1 MSKRIFV
8 YIWEYQVKEE
18 FLSEFE
24 TLYGPDGDWVRLF
37 KKANGY
43 VSTDFYQD
51 ISNTNRF
58 ITVDSW
64 NTKEDRDN
72 FRAKFSKEFELLDE
86 YCERFTEE
94 EKLIGDFNCCGK

>member
-1 MSKRIFV
+1 MSKKIFV

-18 FLSEFE
+18 FRSEFE
-24 TLYGPDGDWVRLF
+24 KIYGPDGDWVRLF

-51 ISNTNRF
+51 ISDTNRF

-64 NTKEDRDN
+64 DTKKDRDN
-72 FRAKFSKEFELLDE
+72 FREKFFKEFELLDE
-86 YCERFTEE
+86 HCESFTEE
-94 EKLIGDFNCCGK
+94 EKFIGDFNHYSD